1 MKRQEGV
8 KRSPTPRARGI
19 YLRGRIWWI
28 RYVYQGQLIRQSIGP
43 DRRLAE
49 QALQAIRG
57 DIIRGNFRLRRIEER
72 RTFAEMVDEYMKIK
86 SAKRSLARDAASFKN
101 LLPVFGKKPLH
112 LITTREVEGYA
123 RDRAAKV
130 KGATVNRELALLRH
144 LFNIAMDNGYTDQ
157 NPARAIKRYPESPWR
172 HKFFFSEPEI
182 KGLINASAPHLRSI
196 LALAFGTGLRKG
208 DILGLRWDDVD
219 LDRGII
225 SIQMQKTG
233 GSVEIPLIPMIRD
246 LLQGMKSRA
255 SASPFV
261 FPRGSSGQRI
271 GDIKTAFHA
280 ALRRSG
286 LASKGYRFHDIR
298 RTFARMLFN
307 QGVVLTKIQR
317 LLGHGSVSTTERYLG
332 VKFEETREA
341 IMVLD
346 EPLMLACRLTP
357 PRLPDANLPTKPS
370 DVFMLPEKSGPEGR
384 PC

>member
-1 MKRQEGV
+1 MKMKRHREDKGAQPFKSRGV
-8 KRSPTPRARGI
+8 
-19 YLRGRIWWI
+19 YQRGRIWWV

-57 DIIRGNFRLRRIEER
+57 DIVRGAFRLRRIEER
-72 RTFAEMVDEYMKIK
+72 RSFAEMVVEYMKIK

-101 LLPVFGKKPLH
+101 LLPVFCKKPLH

-123 RDRAAKV
+123 RDRSVKV
-130 KGATVNRELALLRH
+130 KGATINRELALLRH

-172 HKFFFSEPEI
+172 HKFFFSESEI
-182 KGLINASAPHLRSI
+182 KALINASAPHLRPI

-208 DILGLRWDDVD
+208 DILSLRWDDVD
-219 LDRGII
+219 LDRSII
-225 SIQMQKTG
+225 SVQMQKTG
-233 GSVEIPLIPMIRD
+233 ESVEIPLIPMIRD

-261 FPRGSSGQRI
+261 FPRGLSGQRI

-298 RTFARMLFN
+298 RTFARMLYN
-307 QGVVLTKIQR
+307 QGVILTKIQR

-341 IMVLD
+341 ILMLD
-346 EPLMLACRLTP
+346 EPLSQALSVPGSCTPIAQLTETSP
-357 PRLPDANLPTKPS
+357 QNHLVSIN
-370 DVFMLPEKSGPEGR
+370 
-384 PC
+384 

>member
-1 MKRQEGV
+1 MK
-8 KRSPTPRARGI
+8 KRKNINNSPNVRSRGI

-49 QALQAIRG
+49 HALQAIRG
-57 DIIRGNFRLRRIEER
+57 DIVRGAFRLRRIEER
-72 RTFAEMVDEYMKIK
+72 RIFAEMVDEYMKIK

-101 LLPVFGKKPLH
+101 LLPIFGKKPLH
-112 LITTREVEGYA
+112 LITTREVEAYA
-123 RDRAAKV
+123 RDRTAKV

-144 LFNIAMDNGYTDQ
+144 LFNIAMDSGYTDQ
-157 NPARAIKRYPESPWR
+157 NPARPVKRYPESAWR

-182 KGLINASAPHLRSI
+182 KRLISASAPHLKPI

-225 SIQMQKTG
+225 SLRMQKTG
-233 GSVEIPLIPMIRD
+233 EYLEIPLIPMIRD
-246 LLQGMKSRA
+246 LLQGIKSRA
-255 SASPFV
+255 SASLFV
-261 FPRGSSGQRI
+261 FPCPSSGQRI

-298 RTFARMLFN
+298 RTFARMLYN

-341 IMVLD
+341 I
-346 EPLMLACRLTP
+346 LMLDKPLTQALSVSVSCTP
-357 PRLPDANLPTKPS
+357 PARLPEAS
-370 DVFMLPEKSGPEGR
+370 PEIPLISIN
-384 PC
+384 